1 MGTWINGFLPS
12 NSLISDVPMASR
24 PANLGHAFHKRK
36 LDSFSTSSI
45 EVIRPWEQMNHCV
58 AGYVDRVEAGP
69 IAFYRVMKPERA
81 TAALQ
86 KRGDCWTLS
95 EVHGPSNREISH
107 DASSAV
113 AAWHD
118 EDAYETYDED
128 APALA
133 DDCQQAFAFEETPF

>member
-1 MGTWINGFLPS
+1 
-12 NSLISDVPMASR
+12 MASR

-58 AGYVDRVEAGP
+58 AGSADRFVAGT
-69 IAFYRVMKPERA
+69 IASYRLMKPERA
-81 TAALQ
+81 TAAMQ
-86 KRGDCWTLS
+86 KMGDCRTLS